1 VKNIS
6 YISTVGV
13 REVPPLLN
21 PLNEMIMKYPNG
33 YYPKI
38 EYWTLKL
45 NQAVASKA
53 TAEVEYC
60 LKKLS
65 YFASAQYVKEN
76 QVPLE
81 TNVIAGVNFSE
92 SLGMLKNL

>member
-1 VKNIS
+1 MN
-6 YISTVGV
+6 
-13 REVPPLLN
+13 R
-21 PLNEMIMKYPNG
+21 YPNG

-45 NQAVASKA
+45 NEAVASKA

-60 LKKLS
+60 MKKLS
-65 YFASAQYVKEN
+65 YFVSAQYVKEN

-81 TNVIAGVNFSE
+81 TNVIAGVDFSD
-92 SLGMLKNL
+92 SLEALSHLGRS

>member
-1 VKNIS
+1 
-6 YISTVGV
+6 
-13 REVPPLLN
+13 
-21 PLNEMIMKYPNG
+21 MIMKYPNG

-65 YFASAQYVKEN
+65 YFTSAQYVKEN
-76 QVPLE
+76 QVV
-81 TNVIAGVNFSE
+81 TNHVIGGVDFSK

>member
-1 VKNIS
+1 MN
-6 YISTVGV
+6 
-13 REVPPLLN
+13 R
-21 PLNEMIMKYPNG
+21 YPNG

-45 NQAVASKA
+45 NEAVASKE

-76 QVPLE
+76 QIPLE
-81 TNVIAGVNFSE
+81 TNVIAGVDFSE
-92 SLGMLKNL
+92 SMNLLKSL

>member
-1 VKNIS
+1 
-6 YISTVGV
+6 
-13 REVPPLLN
+13 
-21 PLNEMIMKYPNG
+21 MKYPNG

-53 TAEVEYC
+53 TVEVEYC

-65 YFASAQYVKEN
+65 YFTSAQYVKEN
-76 QVPLE
+76 EVV
-81 TNVIAGVNFSE
+81 TNHVIGGVDFSK

>member
-1 VKNIS
+1 
-6 YISTVGV
+6 
-13 REVPPLLN
+13 
-21 PLNEMIMKYPNG
+21 MIMKYPNG

-65 YFASAQYVKEN
+65 YFTSAQYVKEN
-76 QVPLE
+76 QVV
-81 TNVIAGVNFSE
+81 TNHVIGGVDFSQ

>member
-1 VKNIS
+1 MN
-6 YISTVGV
+6 
-13 REVPPLLN
+13 
-21 PLNEMIMKYPNG
+21 KYPNG

-45 NQAVASKA
+45 NEAVASKE

-65 YFASAQYVKEN
+65 YFTSAQYVKEN
-76 QVPLE
+76 QVPYQP
-81 TNVIAGVNFSE
+81 TSVIAGVDFSE
-92 SLGMLKNL
+92 SLNLLKSL

>member
-1 VKNIS
+1 
-6 YISTVGV
+6 
-13 REVPPLLN
+13 
-21 PLNEMIMKYPNG
+21 MIMKYPNG

-45 NQAVASKA
+45 NEAVASKA

-65 YFASAQYVKEN
+65 YFTSAQYVKEN
-76 QVPLE
+76 EVV
-81 TNVIAGVNFSE
+81 TNHVIGGVDFSQ